1 MAMFGLFK
9 KKEKIEEKPV
19 SAQAEEM
26 RAFAGQ
32 FLPDEMEILVLTGA
46 GGFISGKSEGD
57 ELYTAGIDLNA
68 WMEAD
73 GEEIHK
79 GSFRLITKGDST
91 LIGYLQQRMPRDFIL
106 KCTVRPHADGQLFM
120 LVGLPEAG
128 FDPDLKAML
137 LEQKKPVTVEVE
149 GLGEFTLN
157 RGMGALQKE
166 IDWLGEEMQLCIDA
180 EGDHAACAAVALSV
194 MGAMADWDE
203 KARICAADKLLE
215 QVNADSDEEMSREE
229 FMECLGV
236 ETLDVSADGNFQL
249 WFNDGGLF
257 GGNLIRVSGSEAA
270 GMTDA
275 VLEG

>member
-9 KKEKIEEKPV
+9 KKEKAEEKPV

-26 RAFAGQ
+26 RVFASQ
-32 FLPDEMEILVLTGA
+32 FLSEEMEILVLTGA
-46 GGFISGKSEGD
+46 GGFISGKTEGD
-57 ELYTAGIDLNA
+57 ELHTAGIDLNA

-79 GSFRLITKGDST
+79 GNFRLITKGDAT
-91 LIGYLQQRMPRDFIL
+91 LVGYLQQRMPRDFIL
-106 KCTVRPHADGQLFM
+106 KCTVRPHADGKLFM
-120 LVGLPEAG
+120 LVGLPEPG

-137 LEQKKPVTVEVE
+137 LEQKKPVTAQVE

-157 RGMGALQKE
+157 RGMGVLQKE
-166 IDWLGEEMQLCIDA
+166 IDWLGEEVQLCVDA

-194 MGAMADWDE
+194 MGDMAGWDE
-203 KARICAADKLLE
+203 KARTCAADKLLE
-215 QVNADSDEEMSREE
+215 QVNADSEEEMSREE

-257 GGNLIRVSGSEAA
+257 GGSLIRVSGSAA
-270 GMTDA
+270 DGLTDA
-275 VLEG
+275 AVEG

>member
-106 KCTVRPHADGQLFM
+106 KCTVRPHADGHLFM
-120 LVGLPEAG
+120 LVGLPESG

-137 LEQKKPVTVEVE
+137 LEQKKPVTAQVE

-157 RGMGALQKE
+157 RSMGVLQKE

-180 EGDHAACAAVALSV
+180 EGDHASCAAVALSV

-236 ETLDVSADGNFQL
+236 ETLDVSADGSFQL